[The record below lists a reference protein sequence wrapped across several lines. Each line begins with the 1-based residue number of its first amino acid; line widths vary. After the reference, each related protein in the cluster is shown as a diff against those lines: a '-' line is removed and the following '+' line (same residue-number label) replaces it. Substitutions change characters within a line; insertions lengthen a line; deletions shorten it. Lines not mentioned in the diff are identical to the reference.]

1 MNSPSSSDED
11 PQQASVPLVGP
22 LSSELAAKLA
32 SSMGLLPQEYLAIT
46 DRLQRQPSHCELA
59 IFAGMW
65 SEHCSYKSTRHL
77 LAQLPKE
84 GARVLAGPGSHAGVV
99 DVGEGWAVAFKIESH
114 NHPSAVEPYQG
125 AATGVGGILRDI
137 IAQGARPCAIMDF
150 LCFGDPD
157 SADTQRIAHGVIAG
171 IGGYGNAVGVP
182 NVGGR
187 TQFDPA
193 YEGNPLVNA
202 LAAGLVRPDEQRH
215 ARASREGSL
224 LLLVGA
230 ATGRDGVLGAAF
242 ASEALGDAS
251 SHAKRRSHIQI
262 GDPFSGKLLQE
273 AILSFGPAQGL
284 LATQDLG
291 ACGIACASFEMA
303 ALGAVGL
310 DLWLDEVPLREPDLT
325 PLEVLLSE
333 TQERFAIV
341 IDEAFRER
349 AVMHFQQ
356 AGLTAAVI
364 GAVQQTGHVRIYSR
378 GECIAD
384 LPAQLVAGGAPRS
397 EWTAAAALPAQTARA
412 ASTFDNKSPI
422 EVLLSLLTQCSD
434 AEPIYSQYDQ
444 TVGNKTICGPGQA
457 AAAVIRLPDSK
468 RGFALTLCGRGDL
481 CASDPFLGAQSAVA
495 EVLRRMGCVGAELV
509 AVTDGLNFASPRDPV
524 QYLRIERVISGI
536 ASALR
541 TLGVPVTG
549 GNVSLYNESPHG
561 AIPPT
566 PMIGGLG
573 IAADV
578 RLCPRS
584 VAQQGQHL
592 YVLGTL
598 RDHPCASLYSQPSE
612 AASVVPD
619 VDLDAERRLYHL
631 LHSAIAE
638 RLLSATKP
646 VSRGGLLTTLA
657 RLCIRS
663 QCGAELTLP
672 SHHRTRW
679 LLFGEYA
686 AQVIVSVDSPQ
697 QAERL
702 SVLAEQQ
709 QIALTP
715 LGIMTGTTLHLAQVL
730 SVDVRELLAAS
741 RLRSAQRDAE
751 SAVRS

>member
-1 MNSPSSSDED
+1 
-11 PQQASVPLVGP
+11 
-22 LSSELAAKLA
+22 
-32 SSMGLLPQEYLAIT
+32 
-46 DRLQRQPSHCELA
+46 
-59 IFAGMW
+59 
-65 SEHCSYKSTRHL
+65 
-77 LAQLPKE
+77 
-84 GARVLAGPGSHAGVV
+84 
-99 DVGEGWAVAFKIESH
+99 
-114 NHPSAVEPYQG
+114 
-125 AATGVGGILRDI
+125 
-137 IAQGARPCAIMDF
+137 
-150 LCFGDPD
+150 
-157 SADTQRIAHGVIAG
+157 
-171 IGGYGNAVGVP
+171 
-182 NVGGR
+182 
-187 TQFDPA
+187 
-193 YEGNPLVNA
+193 
-202 LAAGLVRPDEQRH
+202 
-215 ARASREGSL
+215 
-224 LLLVGA
+224 
-230 ATGRDGVLGAAF
+230 
-242 ASEALGDAS
+242 
-251 SHAKRRSHIQI
+251 
-262 GDPFSGKLLQE
+262 
-273 AILSFGPAQGL
+273 
-284 LATQDLG
+284 
-291 ACGIACASFEMA
+291 
-303 ALGAVGL
+303 
-310 DLWLDEVPLREPDLT
+310 
-325 PLEVLLSE
+325 
-333 TQERFAIV
+333 
-341 IDEAFRER
+341 
-349 AVMHFQQ
+349 
-356 AGLTAAVI
+356 
-364 GAVQQTGHVRIYSR
+364 
-378 GECIAD
+378 
-384 LPAQLVAGGAPRS
+384 
-397 EWTAAAALPAQTARA
+397 
-412 ASTFDNKSPI
+412 
-422 EVLLSLLTQCSD
+422 
-434 AEPIYSQYDQ
+434 
-444 TVGNKTICGPGQA
+444 
-457 AAAVIRLPDSK
+457 
-468 RGFALTLCGRGDL
+468 
-481 CASDPFLGAQSAVA
+481 VA

-578 RLCPRS
+578 RLCPRA
-584 VAQQGQHL
+584 VAQQGQRL

-631 LHSAIAE
+631 LHSAVAE

-730 SVDVRELLAAS
+730 SVDVRELHAAS